1 MKTMTKAPFLRSP
14 MTTDVIMRD
23 VMIAL
28 IPVCVMAVVHF
39 GFRVILMLIVGM
51 FSAVFFE
58 YAFQKYTKQTVTI
71 DDLSA
76 AVTGLLVALSYPVT
90 APFWILLLGSFIAIV
105 CVKQCAG
112 GLGKNYF
119 NPAVFSRVLIKI
131 LFTPWMT
138 NWVSPGLD
146 AVSVATPLEF
156 IGNGQN
162 ALANN
167 LPPLTDLLVGNIGG
181 GIGETTKWAIAIGF
195 VYLVARRVIRWEVPV
210 ATLAGLF
217 LMGMLFSGSNVTY
230 ALYHV
235 LSGTAIFAAVYM
247 VTDYSSSPMHRKARI
262 FYALAIGILTGLIR
276 YAFDFPGGIGIA
288 ILLMNLIA
296 PLFDAWNV
304 PRVFGEKGKRVIF
317 ETR

>member
-39 GFRVILMLIVGM
+39 GFRVILMLILGM
-51 FSAVFFE
+51 FSAVLFE
-58 YAFQKYTKQTVTI
+58 YIFQKLTKQTVTI

-76 AVTGLLVALSYPVT
+76 AVTGLLVSLSYPVT
-90 APFWILLLGSFIAIV
+90 APWWIIVLGTFIAIV
-105 CVKQCAG
+105 CIKQLAG
-112 GLGKNYF
+112 GLGKNHF

-162 ALANN
+162 TLVDGI
-167 LPPLTDLLVGNIGG
+167 PTMTDLLIGNIGG

-195 VYLVARRVIRWEVPV
+195 IYLVVRRIIRWEVPV

-230 ALYHV
+230 GLYHV
-235 LSGTAIFAAVYM
+235 FSGTAMFAAVFM
-247 VTDYSSSPMHRKARI
+247 VTDYSSSPMNRKARI
-262 FYALAIGILTGLIR
+262 FYALAIGIVTGLLR

-296 PLFDAWNV
+296 PLFDAWNA
-304 PRVFGEKGKRVIF
+304 PRIFGEKGTRVTF

>member
-1 MKTMTKAPFLRSP
+1 MQKNKAPFLRTHQ
-14 MTTDVIMRD
+14 TTASIMQT
-23 VMIAL
+23 VLIAL
-28 IPVCVMAVVHF
+28 IPVVVMAVVHF
-39 GFRVILMLIVGM
+39 GPRVLLMLAVSTI
-51 FSAVFFE
+51 SAVLFE
-58 YAFQKYTKQTVTI
+58 YGHQKWAKKETTI
-71 DDLSA
+71 HDFSA
-76 AVTGLLVALSYPVT
+76 AVTGVLVGLSYPVT
-90 APFWILLLGSFIAIV
+90 APFWILVLGSFIAIV
-105 CVKQCAG
+105 VIKQWAG
-112 GLGKNYF
+112 GIGKNHF
-119 NPAVFSRVLIKI
+119 NPAVFSRILIKI